1 MEYFYYI
8 CSHQRQTPAV
18 FKHNKWDVISYIC
31 ENPRLRSAAKSI
43 FYNLYILNDMKTLGY
58 IGAFLGGA
66 IAGTAL
72 GILLAPE
79 KGSETRTKIG
89 DAVDDFC
96 KKHNIRVSRKEV
108 DDLVDDIKEAT
119 DNAND

>member
-1 MEYFYYI
+1 
-8 CSHQRQTPAV
+8 
-18 FKHNKWDVISYIC
+18 
-31 ENPRLRSAAKSI
+31 
-43 FYNLYILNDMKTLGY
+43 MKAIGY

-66 IAGTAL
+66 IAGAAL

-96 KKHNIRVSRKEV
+96 KKHNIKLSRKEM
-108 DDLVDDIKEAT
+108 DDFVDDIQSVTEEA
-119 DNAND
+119 AV

>member
-1 MEYFYYI
+1 
-8 CSHQRQTPAV
+8 
-18 FKHNKWDVISYIC
+18 
-31 ENPRLRSAAKSI
+31 
-43 FYNLYILNDMKTLGY
+43 MKTLGY

-66 IAGTAL
+66 ISGTAL
-72 GILLAPE
+72 SILLAPE

-108 DDLVDDIKEAT
+108 EDLVDDIKDAA